1 MNEINSQHD
10 KIKKTVIEWAEIE
23 ISNIIDEWGK
33 SNANGC
39 SGGKMRE
46 KRGSN
51 IETFVRTT
59 INKIGELLNI
69 DLQAR
74 CGNDDKKV
82 LTINLPDGKKLTKQH
97 QVDVHV
103 YLNGVF
109 VAVIE
114 CKAYLDSCY
123 YVRACD
129 DFKIFKKFDYKVKNC
144 IFTLENSIAEDTK
157 IFTDFINENICD
169 EIFYILDGKRTSTK
183 PVYDIKHKKTIN
195 KNVLTKFIDFIF
207 ILGLGLETI

>member
-1 MNEINSQHD
+1 MNIQHD
-10 KIKKTVIEWAEIE
+10 KIKKTILEWADIE
-23 ISNIIDEWGK
+23 IANIMDEWGK
-33 SNANGC
+33 SNDNGC

-46 KRGSN
+46 KRGSD

-69 DLQAR
+69 DLHAR
-74 CGNDDKKV
+74 RGNDDKKI
-82 LTINLPDGKKLTKQH
+82 LTIHLEDGKILSKEH
-97 QVDVHV
+97 QVDVHI
-103 YLNGVF
+103 YLNDMF
-109 VAVIE
+109 IAVIE

-129 DFKIFKKFDYKVKNC
+129 DFKMFKKFDYNVKNC

-157 IFTDFINENICD
+157 IFIDFINENICD
-169 EIFYILDGKRTSTK
+169 EIFYLLDGKRTSSK
-183 PVYDIKHKKTIN
+183 PIYDVKHKKTIN

-207 ILGLGLETI
+207 ILGLGPI